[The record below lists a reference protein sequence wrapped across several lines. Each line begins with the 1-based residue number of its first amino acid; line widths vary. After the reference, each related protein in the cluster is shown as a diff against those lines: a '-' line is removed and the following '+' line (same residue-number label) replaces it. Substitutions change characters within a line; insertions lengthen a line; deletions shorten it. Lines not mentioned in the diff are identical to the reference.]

1 LKKEE
6 VQEIIINISNMDK
19 QELISYAQKVYIA
32 KEDMDKKAFTFIQ
45 RALDIKMMN
54 LREETTLSP
63 MAVWSEIE
71 ED

>member
-1 LKKEE
+1 
-6 VQEIIINISNMDK
+6 MDK